1 MPIFVGTSDIDDI
14 TLGGATT
21 GFHSVWKG
29 STRVWARPL
38 LYDLNVAIYDP
49 TPHYAVT
56 LYGYDSLRGSIDFV
70 SGHNQYTSDWFK
82 SSGGQSHSQYIY
94 QLQYYDY
101 DSSQNNT
108 IDYLRLTIGSTNTA
122 AQSIPNTDAT
132 FKRLTVD
139 DGVNNYVFNRSAAS
153 YSYSTGSNYTTWLW
167 YYVYNPFSGVSDG
180 TDVKIRFDKP

>member
-29 STRVWARPL
+29 STRIWARPL

-49 TPHYAVT
+49 TPHFDVT
-56 LYGYDSLRGSIDFV
+56 LYGYDQAQGSIDFV

-82 SSGGQSHSQYIY
+82 SSSGQSHSQYIY
-94 QLQYYDY
+94 TLVYYDY
-101 DSSQNNT
+101 ASSSYTDS
-108 IDYLRLTIGSTNTA
+108 LELTIGSTNTA

-132 FKRLTVD
+132 FNRITINGNVL
-139 DGVNNYVFNRSAAS
+139 NRSSGS
-153 YSYSTGSNYTTWLW
+153 YQYYTGSNFTTWRW
-167 YYVYNPFSGVSDG
+167 DNISNPFSGVSAG

>member
-29 STRVWARPL
+29 STRIWARPL

-56 LYGYDSLRGSIDFV
+56 LYGKDSLNGSIDFV
-70 SGHNQYTSDWFK
+70 SGHNQYTNDWFR
-82 SSGGQSHSQYIY
+82 SFGGLSHSPYIY
-94 QLQYYDY
+94 RLQYYDY
-101 DSSQNNT
+101 DASQNNSV
-108 IDYLRLTIGSTNTA
+108 DNLELTIGSTNTA
-122 AQSIPNTDAT
+122 AQGIPNTDAT
-132 FKRLTVD
+132 FNRLTVN
-139 DGVNNYVFNRSAAS
+139 GNLFTRSSAT
-153 YSYSTGSNYTTWLW
+153 YQYSTGSHFTTWRW
-167 YYVYNPFSGVSDG
+167 YNASNPFSGVSAG